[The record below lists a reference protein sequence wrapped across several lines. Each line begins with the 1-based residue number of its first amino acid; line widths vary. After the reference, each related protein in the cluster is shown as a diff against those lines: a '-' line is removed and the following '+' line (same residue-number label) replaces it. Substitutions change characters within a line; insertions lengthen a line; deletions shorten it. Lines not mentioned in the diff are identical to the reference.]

1 MAMQQKLLFL
11 LVVLM
16 ILLTACTTNNQKD
29 TKENDS
35 SSEETTELLIS
46 AAASLTDAMEEIQE
60 MYEAENNV
68 TLTFN
73 FGGSGKLAQQIQ
85 QGAPVDLF
93 ISANQNWLQI
103 LIDEKLIDAAT
114 KVDVTGNK
122 LVLIAHDTSD
132 LAYRSFPEIDLKDLT
147 NVAVGKPESVPAGEY
162 TKESLKSINQWE
174 ELESHIVYA
183 QDVRQ
188 VLTYVETGNAE
199 IGFVYE
205 SDALSSEQVK
215 VLAKA
220 DESMH
225 DPIVYPAGVMIDS
238 NYEEEAQQ
246 FLDFMT
252 SEVAQ
257 EILATYGFTK

>member
-1 MAMQQKLLFL
+1 MQQKLLFL
-11 LVVLM
+11 LVVLIM
-16 ILLTACTTNNQKD
+16 LLTACATNNQKD

-35 SSEETTELLIS
+35 SSEETTELFIS
-46 AAASLTDAMEEIQE
+46 AAASLTDAMDELQKI
-60 MYEAENNV
+60 YEAENNV
-68 TLTFN
+68 MLTFN

-93 ISANQNWLQI
+93 ISANENWLQT
-103 LIDEKLIDAAT
+103 LIDEKLINAAT

-122 LVLIAHDTSD
+122 LVLIAHDNSD
-132 LAYRSFPEIDLKDLT
+132 LAYQSFPEIDLKDLT
-147 NVAVGKPESVPAGEY
+147 NVAIGKPESVPAGEY
-162 TKESLKSINQWE
+162 TKEALMSIDRWDG
-174 ELESHIVYA
+174 LESHIVYA

-225 DPIVYPAGVMIDS
+225 DPIVYPAGVTTDS